1 MDIHNIL
8 DRVFY
13 KTDKKTGERKVS
25 CCKLIIVVFV
35 IFIIIGLLT
44 GSSSNDSNQ
53 TANDSNSSIDMMKT
67 LEIEP
72 FAEDTVVS
80 VGGESF
86 TIPAGYGEYKDARSE
101 TTDENNGIIT
111 HSSLYIYENEN
122 LSQISIGYISQE
134 NIIMD
139 DSFLSD
145 EGSLKTI
152 GGHEGKLNYEDER
165 YIFNFIENGN
175 SYTVYAP
182 TEKDIEMV
190 LS

>member
-35 IFIIIGLLT
+35 IFIIIGILT

-72 FAEDTVVS
+72 FAEDTVVN
-80 VGGESF
+80 VDGESF

-101 TTDENNGIIT
+101 KTSENNGIIT
-111 HSSLYIYENEN
+111 HSSLYIYENKN
-122 LSQISIGYISQE
+122 LSQISIGSISQD

-139 DSFLSD
+139 DSFLPD
-145 EGSLKTI
+145 GGSLKTI
-152 GGHEGKLNYEDER
+152 GGHEGKLSYEDGD
-165 YIFNFIENGN
+165 YVFNFIENGEL
-175 SYTVYAP
+175 YTVYAP
-182 TEKDIEMV
+182 TEKDIETI